1 MSGQRYEGL
10 KEEAPSGKGG
20 PWSASRSE
28 ECAAGGQIRDRRER
42 RVRAGTQRAGA
53 LAGGGHSPLEMTVGQ
68 STGCLEASRS
78 SSAAQGHILLSILG
92 VGMGVGGAWKHL
104 ETRLALP
111 CD

>member
-20 PWSASRSE
+20 PGSASRSE
-28 ECAAGGQIRDRRER
+28 ECAVGDQVRDQRER

-53 LAGGGHSPLEMTVGQ
+53 LAGDGHSPLEMTVGQ

-78 SSAAQGHILLSILG
+78 SSAAQGHTVLNIWG
-92 VGMGVGGAWKHL
+92 L
-104 ETRLALP
+104 EEYGNT
-111 CD
+111 